1 MAEHFAVFE
10 SLLPDGTLN
19 VTRVALF
26 LDLVSAAAAAGK
38 VVVVAT
44 WPGPLTTPFVGPLG
58 LPSWPGGTQP
68 MTNDGW
74 RAALLAKRAFALA
87 GYLTVA

>member
-10 SLLPDGTLN
+10 SLMPDGSLN
-19 VTRVALF
+19 VTRVVDF
-26 LDLVSAAAAAGK
+26 LGHVSAAAAAGK
-38 VVVVAT
+38 MVVIAT
-44 WPGPLTTPFVGPLG
+44 WPGPLTTPFTGPLG
-58 LPSWPGGTQP
+58 LPSWPGGDQP
-68 MTNDGW
+68 LNNSGW